1 MILGIADEIRA
12 FVAQGNQ
19 VLNLTVGDF
28 HPKQFRIPRALE
40 DAIVDALRAGE
51 CNYPPPIGLE
61 PLRRAVAGFYAAHG
75 GRALELNTILI
86 AGGARPVIY
95 GLYRALVD
103 PGDRVVFG
111 VPGWNNEYYC
121 DLIGAEGV
129 RVACSPET
137 GFLPTAAMLRPHLRG
152 ARMLALNSPLNP
164 TGTSFTAEQL
174 TAICDA
180 VLEENARRGPGERP
194 LYLLYDQIYWM
205 ITTPGT
211 VHADPGALR
220 PAILPYL
227 VAVDGISKCFAA
239 TGLRV
244 GWAIAP
250 PPVIAALNNI
260 LGHVGA
266 WAPRPEQVA
275 AARLLA
281 DTAAVTAAIAGMRR
295 ETSARLETIYHGLQ
309 AMRAEGLPVD
319 CLRPQGAIYASAR
332 FALHGRRVPGGEQ
345 LRTDEDVRRYL
356 LRAAALAV
364 VPFAAFGA
372 PPDQGWFRLSI
383 GTVSV
388 ADLEALMP
396 RLRAAVSALA
406 QAA

>member
-12 FVAQGNQ
+12 FVAQGNT

-51 CNYPPPIGLE
+51 TNYPPPVGLE

-103 PGDRVVFG
+103 PGDQVVFG

-121 DLIGAEGV
+121 DLIGAQGV
-129 RVACSPET
+129 RVPCSPES

-164 TGTSFTAEQL
+164 TGTSFTADEL
-174 TAICDA
+174 AAICDA
-180 VLEENARRGPGERP
+180 VLEENARRGPNERP

-281 DTAAVTAAIAGMRR
+281 DTAAVTDAIAGMRR
-295 ETSARLETIYHGLQ
+295 EASARLETIYHGLQ
-309 AMRAEGLPVD
+309 AMRAAGLPVD

-332 FALHGRRVPGGEQ
+332 FALHGRRAPAGDL

-356 LRAAALAV
+356 LHAAALAV

-388 ADLEALMP
+388 ADLDALMP
-396 RLRAAVSALA
+396 RLRAAVRALA
-406 QAA
+406 PAA